1 MQNFQMLLTV
11 AIVSAILNIAALSAG
26 AQTVQRQIGIDG
38 MSSEKE
44 LKFDAASLKPLVPLA
59 PPVLT
64 TPSGEEIISER
75 VVRSTP
81 GSSTNPGVVSPGRI
95 HYVATLK
102 EFLANAYDVKE
113 LQVEGPV
120 WMATERFVLD
130 ATMPPETTRK
140 QRLSM
145 LKNLLADRFQLSTHR
160 DTKEFPTYSLVVAKN
175 GPKMKESPD
184 VPVHTQSGA
193 DASQPSL
200 PLTNVR
206 TVAVG
211 GRVRITA
218 QDETVKDL
226 ADHLTHQLDRPV
238 KDETGLSRTY
248 DFVLTFSSNGL
259 NGTPNRA
266 GTMPPTSPA
275 GGLPRSS
282 SSDLP
287 DAQELPDLFGAV
299 QSQLGLKLEAKKGM
313 VEVLVVDHCERMP
326 TEN

>member
-1 MQNFQMLLTV
+1 MQNLQMLSTV
-11 AIVSAILNIAALSAG
+11 AIVSIILNITALSTG
-26 AQTVQRQIGIDG
+26 AQTVQRQGGIGG
-38 MSSEKE
+38 MSSGKQ

-64 TPSGEEIISER
+64 APSGEEIISER

-81 GSSTNPGVVSPGRI
+81 GSSTSPGVVSPGRI

-130 ATMPPETTRK
+130 ATMPPETTRE

-145 LKNLLADRFQLSTHR
+145 LKNLLADRFKLTTHR
-160 DTKEFPTYSLVVAKN
+160 DTKELPMYSLVVAKN

-193 DASQPSL
+193 DTSQPPSL
-200 PLTNVR
+200 ATNVR
-206 TVAVG
+206 TVTAG
-211 GRVRITA
+211 GRARITA
-218 QDETVKDL
+218 QDETMQDL
-226 ADHLTHQLDRPV
+226 ADHLTRQLDRPV
-238 KDETGLSRTY
+238 KDETGMSRTY
-248 DFVLTFSSNGL
+248 DFVLTFSSDGL
-259 NGTPNRA
+259 SGTPNPA
-266 GTMPPTSPA
+266 GTMPPTSSADGP
-275 GGLPRSS
+275 PRSL

-287 DAQELPDLFGAV
+287 DAQELSDLFGAV